1 MNQVSVLFIEDRI
14 SCPLLD
20 MRLLTMLPGLVGEE
34 IQADIRVCAVLTAG
48 QQVPV
53 WERPRYLGEL
63 FLYILIKAF

>member
-1 MNQVSVLFIEDRI
+1 MSVLDLLFIEDGI
-14 SCPLLD
+14 DHPLLD